1 MDIVQYITPLL
12 GSSQGKNRLRL
23 MPTDDYKD
31 SAATATVQVTA
42 AHFASVAYTWSDGES
57 PQEGLLLLAGGSS
70 DADPATAVWADSW
83 HTGRALMQFSGTVGG
98 DGVLRLNGSYA
109 APTGPDWG
117 WQIHIHPGE
126 GKGGR
131 ITMHNVV
138 PGEDPYQVV
147 ELVLER

>member
-1 MDIVQYITPLL
+1 MNIVEYLRPLL
-12 GSSQGKNRLRL
+12 GSWRGTNRLRI
-23 MPTDDYKD
+23 MPTDDFKD

-57 PQEGLLLLAGGSS
+57 PQEGLLLLAGGAS
-70 DADPATAVWADSW
+70 DAEPATAVWVDSW

-117 WQIHIHPGE
+117 WQIHVEPGE
-126 GKGGR
+126 GPGK